1 MRSRLPA
8 APDSGSVTPQ
18 LEGAPRSIP
27 HPVRRPRGGGAIQ
40 EKKEDGRYA

>member
-1 MRSRLPA
+1 MRSRLPVS
-8 APDSGSVTPQ
+8 PETGSVTPQ
-18 LEGAPRSIP
+18 LEGAPHSTP